1 MDTPEVARSY
11 LYVPGDAPEELATA
25 LARGADAVVV
35 DLEDAVPADGKETAR
50 KTVATWLR
58 SVPAGA
64 QVWVRI
70 NPGPLGHDDA
80 REVVGAGLRGLCAAR
95 TESSVQ
101 LDALDAV
108 LSTVEADAGLAPR
121 AIAVAPMLETAG
133 AILSAPAIAR
143 APRVAWLQ
151 LDEADLQADLGLS
164 LADDERELLWAR
176 SQVVAASA
184 AAGLDAPVGAVLTGI
199 ADIDQLR
206 SSTQA
211 LKRLGFR
218 GRACVTAD
226 QLVVAHEV
234 FTPTAAELDAA
245 QDIVDRYTA
254 ALRDGLPGALDAR
267 GRPIDEAAV
276 RAARRTLA
284 VLA

>member
-25 LARGADAVVV
+25 LTRGADAVVV

-50 KTVATWLR
+50 KTVAAWLR
-58 SVPAGA
+58 TVPAGA

-80 REVVGAGLRGLCAAR
+80 REVAGAGLRGLCVAR

-108 LSTVEADAGLAPR
+108 LSTVEADGGLAPR
-121 AIAVAPMLETAG
+121 AIAVTPMLETAG

-143 APRVAWLQ
+143 APRVARLQ
-151 LDEADLQADLGLS
+151 LDEADLQADLGVS

-176 SQVVAASA
+176 SQVVVASA
-184 AAGLDAPVGAVLTGI
+184 AAGLDAPVGAVPTGTVG
-199 ADIDQLR
+199 IDRLR
-206 SSTQA
+206 NSTHA

-218 GRACVTAD
+218 GRACVTSD
-226 QLVVAHEV
+226 QLLVANEV
-234 FTPTAAELDAA
+234 FTPPAAELEAA
-245 QDIVDRYTA
+245 QDIVDRYGA
-254 ALRDGLPGALDAR
+254 ALRDGLPGAVDAR
-267 GRPIDEAAV
+267 GRPIDEAVV

-284 VLA
+284 VLV